1 MPLPFTR
8 KLKSKIPHFF
18 KAKSQCLL
26 PFTRKSQSISHNSS
40 SPISNAL
47 PIHSLSSLIC
57 LPFFVLHP
65 SHADPSNE
73 EDLKRCSTSGTMN
86 FGNNTTRTRP
96 PHHFIRRLSTHTKV
110 YQPLS
115 LPFLKH
121 EFPLDLWSCAF
132 DFWETFWGFFVCLSF
147 LPYPW
152 CSCENSNLFFLVW
165 DLLSKVGQFV

>member
-1 MPLPFTR
+1 MGPQQRVVKFILELLLSPTLHPTATHVPLPFTR

-18 KAKSQCLL
+18 RAKSQCLL

-47 PIHSLSSLIC
+47 TIHSLSSLIC

-65 SHADPSNE
+65 SHTNPSNE
-73 EDLKRCSTSGTMN
+73 EDLKRCSTSGILN
-86 FGNNTTRTRP
+86 FGNDTTRPRP

-132 DFWETFWGFFVCLSF
+132 DF
-147 LPYPW
+147 
-152 CSCENSNLFFLVW
+152 
-165 DLLSKVGQFV
+165 